1 MPITLHVFGH
11 EVAELEQYIQYAIVS
26 YFMNNCADYT
36 HEVAYRVQN
45 LFIIYIYY
53 KFTTPHEK
61 HQSCND

>member
-1 MPITLHVFGH
+1 MPITLPVFEHG
-11 EVAELEQYIQYAIVS
+11 VAELKQYIQYAIAK

-36 HEVAYRVQN
+36 YEVAYKY

-53 KFTTPHEK
+53 KFITPHET